1 MATRVSPTKGNLMKI
16 KKSLEL
22 AKVGYDLLDRKRNI
36 LIRETMGLIDS
47 ASDIRRRIAESYR
60 IAYQALEEANMSM
73 GIVDDFAA
81 FVPVENGLSI
91 STRSVM
97 GVEIPTVSLDA
108 VPTDNYFGFR
118 RTTAKLDEAYR
129 RFNEVKQLT
138 AELAQTEN
146 SVYRLATGIKKAQK
160 RANALKNIII
170 PRFEEQVKTIT
181 AALDEKDREE
191 FSRLKVIKS
200 FIDERSRYSAPFAAE
215 TDERSMK
222 MCLSN
227 LSFEYLNNTDFSAV
241 AVDIFDILA
250 DNMTAIAPTGNAREE
265 DYSCWY
271 AGLTDALELDSRQLI
286 IIKDS
291 GNIIGF
297 FQYSVNNNTFMMEEI
312 QLRPEYQGKGVFR
325 ALYGFVI
332 RHISAETEFV
342 EAYANIG
349 NGKSIGILQKFGLQ
363 NIGRNKNGRSYHF
376 KGSYSSLLKWFNGR

>member
-1 MATRVSPTKGNLMKI
+1 MAARVSPTKGNLMKI

-47 ASDIRRRIAESYR
+47 TADIRSRIAESYR
-60 IAYQALEEANMSM
+60 VAYQALEEANMSM
-73 GIVDDFAA
+73 GIVDEFAA
-81 FVPVENGLSI
+81 FVPVENGLTI
-91 STRSVM
+91 SSRSVM
-97 GVEIPTVSLDA
+97 GVEIPTVSLDP

-200 FIDERSRYSAPFAAE
+200 FIDE
-215 TDERSMK
+215 D
-222 MCLSN
+222 
-227 LSFEYLNNTDFSAV
+227 
-241 AVDIFDILA
+241 
-250 DNMTAIAPTGNAREE
+250 
-265 DYSCWY
+265 
-271 AGLTDALELDSRQLI
+271 
-286 IIKDS
+286 
-291 GNIIGF
+291 
-297 FQYSVNNNTFMMEEI
+297 
-312 QLRPEYQGKGVFR
+312 
-325 ALYGFVI
+325 
-332 RHISAETEFV
+332 
-342 EAYANIG
+342 
-349 NGKSIGILQKFGLQ
+349 
-363 NIGRNKNGRSYHF
+363 
-376 KGSYSSLLKWFNGR
+376 

>member
-1 MATRVSPTKGNLMKI
+1 MAARVSPTKGNLMKI

-47 ASDIRRRIAESYR
+47 AADIRSRIAESYR
-60 IAYQALEEANMSM
+60 VAYQALEEANMSM
-73 GIVDDFAA
+73 GIVDEFAA
-81 FVPVENGLSI
+81 FVPLENGLTI
-91 STRSVM
+91 SSRSVM
-97 GVEIPTVSLDA
+97 GVELPTVSLDP

-200 FIDERSRYSAPFAAE
+200 FIDE
-215 TDERSMK
+215 D
-222 MCLSN
+222 
-227 LSFEYLNNTDFSAV
+227 
-241 AVDIFDILA
+241 
-250 DNMTAIAPTGNAREE
+250 
-265 DYSCWY
+265 
-271 AGLTDALELDSRQLI
+271 
-286 IIKDS
+286 
-291 GNIIGF
+291 
-297 FQYSVNNNTFMMEEI
+297 
-312 QLRPEYQGKGVFR
+312 
-325 ALYGFVI
+325 
-332 RHISAETEFV
+332 
-342 EAYANIG
+342 
-349 NGKSIGILQKFGLQ
+349 
-363 NIGRNKNGRSYHF
+363 
-376 KGSYSSLLKWFNGR
+376 

>member
-200 FIDERSRYSAPFAAE
+200 FIDE
-215 TDERSMK
+215 
-222 MCLSN
+222 
-227 LSFEYLNNTDFSAV
+227 
-241 AVDIFDILA
+241 
-250 DNMTAIAPTGNAREE
+250 
-265 DYSCWY
+265 
-271 AGLTDALELDSRQLI
+271 
-286 IIKDS
+286 
-291 GNIIGF
+291 
-297 FQYSVNNNTFMMEEI
+297 
-312 QLRPEYQGKGVFR
+312 
-325 ALYGFVI
+325 
-332 RHISAETEFV
+332 
-342 EAYANIG
+342 
-349 NGKSIGILQKFGLQ
+349 
-363 NIGRNKNGRSYHF
+363 
-376 KGSYSSLLKWFNGR
+376 